1 MGVHSSRSRFPAT
14 PGRALPIFHPGLDS
28 TLSRAAEDVLR
39 PSALVLQAA
48 LTSRSCTAPQTG
60 QVHSRT
66 ANERNSSSYPR
77 TEHRLELEYQRL
89 TAMSV
94 RPYQRALYSSCRI
107 NSPQPT
113 SAMALARQ

>member
-1 MGVHSSRSRFPAT
+1 MPSRFGLTT
-14 PGRALPIFHPGLDS
+14 PPQAQTAS
-28 TLSRAAEDVLR
+28 

-66 ANERNSSSYPR
+66 ARGRDSSSWPQ
-77 TEHRLELEYQRL
+77 TEHRLELGYHRL
-89 TAMSV
+89 MATSV
-94 RPYQRALYSSCRI
+94 RPYHLALYSSCRSS
-107 NSPQPT
+107 SPQPT